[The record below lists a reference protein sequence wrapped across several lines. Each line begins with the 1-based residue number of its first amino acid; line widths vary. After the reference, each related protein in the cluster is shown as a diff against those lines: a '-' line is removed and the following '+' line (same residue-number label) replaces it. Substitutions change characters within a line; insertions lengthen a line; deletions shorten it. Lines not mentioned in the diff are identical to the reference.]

1 MRVKELYEELAKEV
15 VNYIIIPTNDV
26 KIEQK
31 YDTEYY
37 VSIEFVIDD
46 IEFKWLITDGRVI
59 CMNHDIPLTDEQKWA
74 IVGRITNIIKND
86 PKELEKLDCFMKLRD
101 LK

>member
-15 VNYIIIPTNDV
+15 INYILTNDI

-31 YDTEYY
+31 YDTKYY
-37 VSIEFVIDD
+37 VLIEFVIDD
-46 IEFKWLITDGRVI
+46 IDFKWLITDDRVI

-74 IVGRITNIIKND
+74 IVGRITNLIKND
-86 PKELEKLDCFMKLRD
+86 SKELEKLNCILKLQE